1 MNRIYK
7 TKLRRYILAVIMLII
22 SGFITV
28 AIKDHIDAKNPEVS
42 LPIINVTT
50 GYTYIPTAHVPRA
63 GYEWSYGRKTVR
75 APYVSS
81 IDVPIVAYEALPNV
95 PIRIGFTTPHTQLTL
110 YECPGVVYEGNVIAA
125 DDAFIERRYS
135 MNTPAKEGI
144 YVYKVVAQFERG
156 TIVHYFA
163 LDITSTHTIY

>member
-7 TKLRRYILAVIMLII
+7 TKIRRYIIAAVMLVL
-22 SGFITV
+22 SGFVTV
-28 AIKDHIDAKNPEVS
+28 AIKDNIDARNPEVS

-50 GYTYIPTAHVPRA
+50 GYASIPNVPRA
-63 GYEWSYGRKTVR
+63 GYEWSFGSKTVR
-75 APYVSS
+75 SPYVSS
-81 IDVPIVAYEALPNV
+81 IDVPLVAYEAMPDM
-95 PIRIGFTTPHTQLTL
+95 PILIGFTTPHTQLTL
-110 YECPGVVYEGNVIAA
+110 YESPGTLYDDRVIAA
-125 DDAFIERRYS
+125 DDTFVERRYS

-163 LDITSTHTIY
+163 LDVNSSHAVY